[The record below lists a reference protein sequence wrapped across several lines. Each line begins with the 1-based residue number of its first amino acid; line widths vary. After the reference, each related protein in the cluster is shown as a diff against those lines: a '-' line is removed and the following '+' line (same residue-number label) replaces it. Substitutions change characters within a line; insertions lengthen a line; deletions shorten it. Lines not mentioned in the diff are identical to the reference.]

1 LNYLFPNIDSLIQDD
16 FILLDEVS
24 EKTDLSQYKYIF
36 HKDDEYYSVL
46 PINDYLFYKKQSIQC
61 LFWKPV
67 STFLEN
73 ESIDNMLK
81 SEANEI
87 VAILDSNKRI
97 KGYIFIAALLKQT
110 FSAYQ
115 SIKALFETTV
125 DTIDSSVSIVTTSG
139 KTIAWTKGAEK
150 IFSIRK
156 EDILGND
163 MAQFFPEHML
173 LNKVSMQTG
182 QVIRHQ
188 QHKPREDLF
197 VMINVSPV
205 KVDGEIIGAVAAE
218 TDMTSQVLMS
228 QELMNASSTIHKLQ
242 KEVTQLKSSQE
253 PFKLMKGSSK
263 SMEEVIEISKKMAK
277 TKSTILLL
285 GETGVGKEV
294 LSKAI
299 HDSSSLQEPFIAI
312 NCGAIT
318 GSLFESELFGYEKGA
333 FSGADK
339 NGKVGKIELAGDGT
353 LFLDEIGDL
362 PLDLQVKLLRVLENK
377 TYYQVGGTKL
387 LNVSCR
393 IIAATNKDLDKMVEK
408 GEFREDLLYR
418 LNTLTITIPPLRDR
432 KQDLLELLHMFIQ
445 EFSIIHQRQIKYI
458 DPTVTKAILS
468 YDWPGNIRELK
479 NLVER
484 LVILSD
490 DGIIINSLLPE
501 KMKFDDET
509 NQSTL
514 KTVLQ
519 DEIQSYEKMQI
530 ISVLQSTNGNKQE
543 AAKKMGVSRATLY
556 NKLKKHGI

>member
-1 LNYLFPNIDSLIQDD
+1 
-16 FILLDEVS
+16 
-24 EKTDLSQYKYIF
+24 
-36 HKDDEYYSVL
+36 
-46 PINDYLFYKKQSIQC
+46 
-61 LFWKPV
+61 
-67 STFLEN
+67 
-73 ESIDNMLK
+73 
-81 SEANEI
+81 
-87 VAILDSNKRI
+87 
-97 KGYIFIAALLKQT
+97 
-110 FSAYQ
+110 
-115 SIKALFETTV
+115 
-125 DTIDSSVSIVTTSG
+125 
-139 KTIAWTKGAEK
+139 
-150 IFSIRK
+150 
-156 EDILGND
+156 
-163 MAQFFPEHML
+163 
-173 LNKVSMQTG
+173 
-182 QVIRHQ
+182 
-188 QHKPREDLF
+188 
-197 VMINVSPV
+197 
-205 KVDGEIIGAVAAE
+205 
-218 TDMTSQVLMS
+218 
-228 QELMNASSTIHKLQ
+228 
-242 KEVTQLKSSQE
+242 
-253 PFKLMKGSSK
+253 
-263 SMEEVIEISKKMAK
+263 
-277 TKSTILLL
+277 
-285 GETGVGKEV
+285 
-294 LSKAI
+294 
-299 HDSSSLQEPFIAI
+299 
-312 NCGAIT
+312 
-318 GSLFESELFGYEKGA
+318 
-333 FSGADK
+333 
-339 NGKVGKIELAGDGT
+339 
-353 LFLDEIGDL
+353 
-362 PLDLQVKLLRVLENK
+362 VKLLRVLENK

-432 KQDLLELLHMFIQ
+432 KQDLLELFHMFIQ